1 MRVEILHLMDKEQQ
15 KRMADRAVRS
25 LLARSEGYN
34 KNPKTHQQMQ
44 EDLNQNGISRG
55 TKGTK

>member
-1 MRVEILHLMDKEQQ
+1 MDKEQQ

-44 EDLNQNGISRG
+44 DELNKHGLSSGIGRV
-55 TKGTK
+55 K

>member
-1 MRVEILHLMDKEQQ
+1 MNEEQQ

-25 LLARSEGYN
+25 LIARSEGYN
-34 KNPKTHQQMQ
+34 RNPKTHQQMQ
-44 EDLNQNGISRG
+44 EDLNENGISNG

>member
-1 MRVEILHLMDKEQQ
+1 MDEEQQ

-34 KNPKTHQQMQ
+34 RNPKTHQQMQ
-44 EDLNQNGISRG
+44 EDLNENGISNG